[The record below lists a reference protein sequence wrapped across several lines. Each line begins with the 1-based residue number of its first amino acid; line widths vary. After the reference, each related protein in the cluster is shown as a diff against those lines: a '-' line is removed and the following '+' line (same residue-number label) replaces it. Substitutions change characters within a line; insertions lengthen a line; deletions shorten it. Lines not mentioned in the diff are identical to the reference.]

1 MDNTASTP
9 SVIPPHQR
17 KKYYAEISF
26 KTRTLNMLRGVFI
39 SNFMD
44 SLLCRVTMGA
54 WEGSWLSRVPPNPYQ
69 YPRPSYRL
77 ASRDGIMFLLDISD
91 MMQWPVYFG
100 IREKPREALY
110 GLASAGDVVLDV
122 GTNIGDVLLHFARIV
137 GPSGR
142 VFGFEPDPASHARCV
157 TNIGLN
163 DFTNVVLS
171 PIALAHEEA
180 ERRLFTIDPHNKG
193 CDRILPAGTSGES
206 IPVRTTTLD
215 QFAREKGL
223 RRIDVIKADIE
234 GFEMNFL
241 RGAEETLRTLKPR
254 LFIEVGDDKLRVN
267 DSSAGELVGFLET
280 LGYRLSRAED
290 GFPITA
296 SFDFPSEAI
305 DIVGMPPGA
314 GERA

>member
-1 MDNTASTP
+1 MTSDASA
-9 SVIPPHQR
+9 VAPHQR
-17 KKYYAEISF
+17 KKYYADIPF
-26 KTRTLNMLRGVFI
+26 KTRVLNKLRSAFI
-39 SNFMD
+39 SRILD
-44 SLLCRVTMGA
+44 DLLSRVTIGT

-77 ASRDGIMFLLDISD
+77 GVRDGITFLLDISD

-100 IREKPREALY
+100 IRDRPREALY

-122 GTNIGDVLLHFARIV
+122 GTNFGEVLLNFARIV

-163 DFTNVVLS
+163 AFKNVVLS
-171 PIALAHEEA
+171 PIALAHEES
-180 ERRLFTIDPHNKG
+180 ERRLFSIDPHNKG
-193 CDRILPAGTSGES
+193 CDRILPADTPGES

-215 QFAREKGL
+215 QFAQAQGL
-223 RRIDVIKADIE
+223 RRIDVIKVDIE

-241 RGAEETLRTLKPR
+241 KGAEQSLRNHKPR

-267 DSSAGELVGFLET
+267 DSSAAELAGFLQK
-280 LGYRLSRAED
+280 LGYTLSRAED
-290 GFPITA
+290 GIPITA
-296 SFDFPSEAI
+296 SFDFPDEAF
-305 DIVGMPPGA
+305 DIVGMPAGA
-314 GERA
+314 V